1 MMEGHVTFL
10 ITSHVMFWVIQ
21 VFLSHVSN
29 NDNELQQMESLENQS
44 RRIIIE
50 RESLPVN
57 EFSNNNLLL
66 MQGFSCKFIL
76 G

>member
-1 MMEGHVTFL
+1 
-10 ITSHVMFWVIQ
+10 MFWVIQ

-66 MQGFSCKFIL
+66 MQGFSCQFIL